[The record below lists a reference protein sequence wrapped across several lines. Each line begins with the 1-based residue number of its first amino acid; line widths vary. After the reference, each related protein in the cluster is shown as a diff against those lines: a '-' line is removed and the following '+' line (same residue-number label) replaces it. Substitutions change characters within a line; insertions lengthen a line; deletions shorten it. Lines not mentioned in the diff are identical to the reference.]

1 MAHDLT
7 VNTTRTNL
15 SASLVSGLMQPY
27 SPAQFPQL
35 SFGEEVQ
42 ANLYLTDGD
51 AYDTRSGL
59 AGYSP
64 RIAITL
70 ADQTPKSGTFTISD
84 GTEITSELDW
94 DATATEIE
102 TALNALNSNTGPFG
116 DFVTVTKYT
125 NGAFLIVFDSVSDRS
140 LLTVNAGGLLP
151 ICAGS
156 VVPIVEG
163 SPTIREQQMI
173 QIKAEPL
180 VFSDGGAEITNGWLM
195 TLNANNAN
203 FLQAVA
209 KGDISANFTI
219 DVVSPTSTI
228 DRVATGPVILKQSE
242 TDILALSGI
251 EYPDIPTLDGPY
263 VNERLDIT
271 GLDGGTITDLNYLAT
286 VDLDTNY
293 TVLTGVEVG
302 PTVPGKTWTLKAG
315 TDANDPAGGV
325 VRPLDFNATTNAKV
339 WKATQ

>member
-15 SASLVSGLMQPY
+15 SASLVSGLTQPY

-51 AYDTRSGL
+51 TYDARSGL
-59 AGYSP
+59 AGYTP

-70 ADQTPKSGTFTISD
+70 EDQTPKAGTFTIKAS
-84 GTEITSELDW
+84 SEETAALDW
-94 DATATEIE
+94 DATASEVE
-102 TALNALNSNTGPFG
+102 AALNALNDNTGPFG
-116 DFVTVTKYT
+116 DFVSVTKYT
-125 NGAFLIVFDSVSDRS
+125 DGAFLIVFDSVNDKN
-140 LLTVNAGGLLP
+140 LLEVEAGGLLP
-151 ICAGS
+151 TCAGS

-163 SPTIREQQMI
+163 SPTAREQQMI

-180 VFSDGGAEITNGWLM
+180 VFAEGGAEITNGWLM

-209 KGDISANFTI
+209 KGDISANFTV
-219 DVVSPTSTI
+219 DLVSPTSTV
-228 DRVATGPVILKQSE
+228 DRLSIGPVILKQSQ
-242 TDILALSGI
+242 TDILALTGI
-251 EYPDIPTLDGPY
+251 TYPDIPTLDGPY

-271 GLDGGTITDLNYLAT
+271 GLDGGTVTDLNYIAT

-293 TVLTGVEVG
+293 TVLTGVTVG
-302 PTVPGKTWTLKAG
+302 VNAPGKTWTLKAG
-315 TDANDPAGGV
+315 TDANNPAGGV

-339 WKATQ
+339 WKVTQ